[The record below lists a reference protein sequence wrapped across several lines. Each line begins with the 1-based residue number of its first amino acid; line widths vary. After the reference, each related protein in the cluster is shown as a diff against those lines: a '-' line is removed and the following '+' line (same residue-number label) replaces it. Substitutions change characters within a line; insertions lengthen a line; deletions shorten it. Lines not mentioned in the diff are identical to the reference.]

1 MTKQEFLEKLA
12 ALLQDIP
19 AEEREAA
26 LEFYRGYFDDAGEGR
41 EAEVIRELESPERS
55 PSRSKTA

>member
-19 AEEREAA
+19 AEEREALWSFTGDILTMRA
-26 LEFYRGYFDDAGEGR
+26 KAGKR
-41 EAEVIRELESPERS
+41 R
-55 PSRSKTA
+55 

>member
-19 AEEREAA
+19 AEEREEA
-26 LEFYRGYFDDAGEGR
+26 LEFWGIF
-41 EAEVIRELESPERS
+41 
-55 PSRSKTA
+55 